1 MENKLP
7 ENNATDNGENP
18 GSVLIKIVVT
28 TVATLAVG
36 GLFLLLGLV

>member
-7 ENNATDNGENP
+7 ENSSTENGENP

-28 TVATLAVG
+28 TLATLAVG
-36 GLFLLLGLV
+36 GLFLMLGLV